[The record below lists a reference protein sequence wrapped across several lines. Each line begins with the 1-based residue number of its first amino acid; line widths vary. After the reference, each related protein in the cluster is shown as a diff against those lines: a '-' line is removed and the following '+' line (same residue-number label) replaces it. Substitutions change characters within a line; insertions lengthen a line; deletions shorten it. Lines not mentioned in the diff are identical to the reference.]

1 MAEISRR
8 NVLTA
13 GAVGVA
19 GAALAACGSSDSASV
34 AEQSPAQPDPAASPA
49 IAGEPIIATA
59 DVPVGGGKIVD
70 MGQTKIVVTQPE
82 AGTFVGL
89 SAVCPHQGCLCSSIS
104 DGRISCPCHGS
115 QFAIADGA
123 VLQGPATTG
132 LEAVAVSVNGD
143 QVVLD

>member
-19 GAALAACGSSDSASV
+19 GAALAACGSTES
-34 AEQSPAQPDPAASPA
+34 SPATEVSQPPADPAASPA
-49 IAGEPIIATA
+49 IAGEPVIATA

-70 MGQTKIVVTQPE
+70 LGQTKIVVTQPE

-89 SAVCPHQGCLCSSIS
+89 SAVCPHQGCLCSSVA

-132 LEAVAVSVNGD
+132 LEAVPVSVDGD